1 MMILCRA
8 ADKQNVA
15 VKVAKQT
22 DSHLLLC
29 GLTEEN
35 ILEYMSSYLAV
46 PAEMVPQKLR
56 MFVAKVTLG
65 NPLHIRE
72 TIEQLRQNHIQIDW
86 GANKQPRRLTCQDIE
101 MSHVSQWQ
109 HTSMVGDTVC
119 LLESLDPLEAAVLKM
134 STCFTAEFTLPD
146 LAASLCSRWADATH
160 FDLLRLL
167 KAITKL
173 VQRNIIEAVPEANVT
188 MPTRPSPNGAEAG
201 VFDLASPRTGERPF
215 GHTQFFRTQH
225 LLIRAVGSAMV
236 LEAQKKA
243 VKRQAL
249 IERVLHRDLPGR
261 MEALASKQKAQHIPW
276 YYEQAFR
283 RM

>member
-1 MMILCRA
+1 
-8 ADKQNVA
+8 
-15 VKVAKQT
+15 
-22 DSHLLLC
+22 
-29 GLTEEN
+29 
-35 ILEYMSSYLAV
+35 
-46 PAEMVPQKLR
+46 MVPQKLR

-101 MSHVSQWQ
+101 LYHVSQWQ

-134 STCFTAEFTLPD
+134 STCFQAEFTLPD

-173 VQRNIIEAVPEANVT
+173 VERNIIEAVDQANVAIEIRENSMAPRQSVT
-188 MPTRPSPNGAEAG
+188 SNSEKRRNSVEMAAQMISSIGKSNEAG
-201 VFDLASPRTGERPF
+201 GRRNDQGGRRKGPAQEERSF
-215 GHTQFFRTQH
+215 GHTQYFRMQN

-261 MEALASKQKAQHIPW
+261 MKVLAIKQKAQHIPW